1 MESDI
6 CRYLA
11 KLDFKEIDMSKH
23 KAIPKKTRIALYE
36 KYNHRCAYCGC
47 SLEYKDMQVDHIQ
60 SVYVHTDAHHNMT
73 EEEMYSEENLLP
85 ACRQC
90 NFYKSTMSL
99 EDFRKR
105 IRIAMWSNLRKDFGY
120 RLALKYG
127 LIEEKPKDIVFYFE
141 TLN

>member
-1 MESDI
+1 
-6 CRYLA
+6 
-11 KLDFKEIDMSKH
+11 MSKH

-36 KYNHRCAYCGC
+36 KYNHKCAYCGC
-47 SLEYKDMQVDHIQ
+47 DLEYKDMQVDHVK
-60 SVYVHTDAHHNMT
+60 SVYANTDFKQTMT
-73 EEEMYSEENLLP
+73 EEEMYSEENFLP
-85 ACRQC
+85 SCRQC

-105 IRIAMWSNLRKDFGY
+105 IRITMMDNLRKNFGY

-127 LIEEKPKDIVFYFE
+127 LIEECPKDIVFYFE